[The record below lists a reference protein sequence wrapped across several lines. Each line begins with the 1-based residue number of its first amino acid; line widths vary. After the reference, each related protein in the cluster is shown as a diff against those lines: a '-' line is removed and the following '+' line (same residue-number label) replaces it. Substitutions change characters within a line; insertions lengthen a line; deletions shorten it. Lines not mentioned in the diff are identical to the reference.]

1 MDIKV
6 VYIMKNF
13 KELYL
18 WFIINRWLVYWLYI
32 PVGSESS
39 LKKTSDE
46 KDLAGEEFEAS
57 AYKG

>member
-1 MDIKV
+1 
-6 VYIMKNF
+6 MKDF

-46 KDLAGEEFEAS
+46 KDLAREEFEAS